1 MRFYRGISV
10 PGDKADDVIKDILDN
25 GITTHKWR
33 WLTDHHKPDPSLIEK
48 PGLRLEDTR
57 PNGTGV
63 PAVCACGT
71 IEGAAYYA
79 WAHNKTKDNDTPII
93 IEFEHG
99 SDNVAV
105 DGKDFL
111 YAVLQFGD
119 PDRAANIVRAVFGD
133 KGLGYA
139 EKAWANP
146 EQSAKIAIGDLM
158 IHDPEVLS
166 AHYANALTI
175 AGRYNTRFRNA
186 FTIGLPISA
195 LQIVDVQSP
204 SAPMSVPQPDVDLA
218 SLIRSR

>member
-10 PGDKADDVIKDILDN
+10 PGDKAGDVIKSIQDY
-25 GITTHKWR
+25 GITNQKWR
-33 WLTDHHKPDPSLIEK
+33 WQTDHHKPDPCLIEK
-48 PGLRLEDTR
+48 SDLRLEDTR
-57 PNGTGV
+57 PKGTGV

-79 WAHNKTKDNDTPII
+79 GVHNKTSEDETPII

-99 SDNVAV
+99 FDNIAI

-111 YAVLQFGD
+111 YTVLQFGD
-119 PDRAANIVRAVFGD
+119 PDCARNIVRAVFGE

-146 EQSAKIAIGDLM
+146 DQSHRIAIGDLM
-158 IHDPEVLS
+158 IHDPDVVS
-166 AHYANALTI
+166 AHYENTLTI

-195 LQIVDVQSP
+195 LQIVGVQSP
-204 SAPMSVPQPDVDLA
+204 SALVSFSQPDVDLA
-218 SLIRSR
+218 SLLRNR